1 MGEAKRKRSR
11 EATVEDLMAAQAE
24 WRSQLDGKWAG
35 KSPPGNPALPSHAEA
50 HQGLNQADLPPE
62 LNVFA
67 NMEDAWK
74 DFEDHWVH
82 IGLPAQ
88 HRDALRFAFYVGA
101 QAASNLM
108 MYCEGQDMFGV
119 AADQLQKDVTE
130 FYHNEV
136 APKIAAAK
144 ADEWRTGEI

>member
-11 EATVEDLMAAQAE
+11 EATVEDLMAAQA
-24 WRSQLDGKWAG
+24 
-35 KSPPGNPALPSHAEA
+35 SP
-50 HQGLNQADLPPE
+50 GLTQDDIPPN

-67 NMEDAWK
+67 NMEAAWQ
-74 DFEDHWVH
+74 DFADHWLH
-82 IGLPAQ
+82 IGLPDT

-136 APKIAAAK
+136 APKVAAAK
-144 ADEWRTGEI
+144 ADEWRTAEI

>member
-11 EATVEDLMAAQAE
+11 EATVEDLMAAQ
-24 WRSQLDGKWAG
+24 SSG
-35 KSPPGNPALPSHAEA
+35 HAAVEDLMA
-50 HQGLNQADLPPE
+50 AQALNQSDIPNG

-67 NMEDAWK
+67 TLEAAWQ
-74 DFEDHWVH
+74 DFEDHWIH
-82 IGLPAQ
+82 IGLPTQ

-130 FYHNEV
+130 FYRNEV
-136 APKIAAAK
+136 APKVAAAK